1 MSTTNPLPYLYREG
15 TCGMFLEAKEK
26 KYAKNYYLCNLFVSS
41 IVKQTKNG
49 KNIKN
54 RKDMRK
60 SLIAIAMVLTL
71 SMTTD
76 AVAQKHRHTP
86 RTEQVDSTKSNDAI
100 EAFSD
105 TTSVAEDEEDDTYV
119 NSRHVTVTTDEDAY
133 GFFRAMFSNAESDV
147 FFGMAAVLGII
158 FILFVLFP
166 IIVIIGVV
174 YLINRNRKEKYKLAQ
189 MAMQNGQPIPDE
201 LLKDKNV
208 IGDSDDYH
216 TGIRQM
222 FMGVGLAI
230 FLGIVA
236 GKAGFGIGALVFF
249 IGLGK
254 WYISKNS
261 GTIKSDSR
269 SADNYNNFNNNQNIQ
284 NND

>member
-1 MSTTNPLPYLYREG
+1 M
-15 TCGMFLEAKEK
+15 K
-26 KYAKNYYLCNLFVSS
+26 
-41 IVKQTKNG
+41 
-49 KNIKN
+49 
-54 RKDMRK
+54 K
-60 SLIAIAMVLTL
+60 SLIAIAMVLAL
-71 SMTTD
+71 SMNTD

-105 TTSVAEDEEDDTYV
+105 TTSVAEDEEDDLYV
-119 NSRHVTVTTDEDAY
+119 NSRHVKVTTDADVDGILHEV
-133 GFFRAMFSNAESDV
+133 FSNANSDV
-147 FFGMAAVLGII
+147 VFGMVAVLGIL

-166 IIVIIGVV
+166 IILIIGVV
-174 YLINRNRKEKYKLAQ
+174 YFINRNRREKYKLAQ

-201 LLKDKNV
+201 LLKDKNAV
-208 IGDSDDYH
+208 GDSDDYQ

-236 GKAGFGIGALVFF
+236 GEVGFGIGALVFF

-254 WYISKNS
+254 WFISRNS
-261 GTIKSDSR
+261 RTINPDSHLD
-269 SADNYNNFNNNQNIQ
+269 DNYNNFNNNQNIQ